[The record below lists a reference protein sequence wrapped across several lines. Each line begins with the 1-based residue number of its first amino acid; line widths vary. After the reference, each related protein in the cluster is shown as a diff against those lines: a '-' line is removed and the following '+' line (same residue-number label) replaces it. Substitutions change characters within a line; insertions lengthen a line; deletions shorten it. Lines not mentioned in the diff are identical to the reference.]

1 MSSIIGSAWSH
12 WKFYASRFFN
22 QMLGVGTTL
31 DVAKECRR
39 NTQLTEFDFFRWY
52 ISDPI
57 ANRVVGA
64 YPDFTW
70 AEMPKI
76 ESDGDATESEF
87 DRQIAV
93 IAKEKGLLAALH
105 SADVQAGIGE
115 FGLLVVLFEDDTDLS
130 KPLDFKKGRKVSGF
144 RAYSQNEIQITKT
157 LKSPAWKAGFPEEY
171 RIGPRAAPAG
181 LATAM
186 PATLTT
192 AADQQNTVVHHSRCV
207 HVVDGIISG
216 GLVAIPRLLPV
227 AGPIQDIQK
236 ILGGSAHA
244 MWRTGFPE
252 YSLEF
257 DPELAEIDLEDEDT
271 VKGLKDKFQDFMDA
285 VERIMTI
292 KGGALKTHNASP
304 QSPKDAFDVQ
314 LTAIAIQTKIPL
326 RILTGADDG
335 KLAGDQAKGIF
346 RINITARQVRVAEPG
361 LLRPLISILIASGA
375 LADPGEDGY
384 SVKWGDM
391 ENMTRAERADL
402 IARLTDA
409 LAKFSLSSANSE
421 FTFENYL
428 RYVWE
433 LPEEIIAKLTKDA
446 EDMTPPDVPEGGA
459 LIPQDGQP
467 VEASGMATKGK
478 PVDGNVARV

>member
-1 MSSIIGSAWSH
+1 MSAGIGNLWSQ

-22 QMLGVGTTL
+22 QMLGTGTTL
-31 DVAKECRR
+31 DVGKECRR
-39 NTQLTEFDFFRWY
+39 NTALTEFDFFRWY

-70 AEMPKI
+70 ATMPCI
-76 ESDGDATESEF
+76 ESDGDAVESEF
-87 DRQIAV
+87 DKQIKM

-115 FGLLVVLFEDDTDLS
+115 FGLLVVLFEDDTDLAA
-130 KPLDFKKGRKVSGF
+130 PLNFKKDRKVAGF
-144 RAYSQNEIQITKT
+144 RAYSQHEIQITKT
-157 LKSPAWKAGFPEEY
+157 LTSPAWKSGMPEEY
-171 RIGPRAAPAG
+171 LIGPRASPAG
-181 LATAM
+181 VSGAM
-186 PATLTT
+186 PATLSVSS
-192 AADQQNTVVHHSRCV
+192 DLPNTRIHHSRCV
-207 HVVDGIISG
+207 HIVDGVISG
-216 GLVAIPRLLPV
+216 GLVSIPRLLPV

-252 YSLEF
+252 YSVEF
-257 DPELAEIDLEDEDT
+257 DPELADIDLEDEDV
-271 VKGLKDKFQDFMDA
+271 VKGLKSKFQDFMDA
-285 VERIMTI
+285 QERIMAL
-292 KGGALKTHNASP
+292 KGGALNTHNSSP

-314 LTAIAIQTKIPL
+314 LTAIAIQTKIPM

-346 RINITARQVRVAEPG
+346 RINITARQCRVAEPG
-361 LLRPLISILIASGA
+361 ILRPLISILIASGA
-375 LADPGEDGY
+375 LVDPGEDGY

-446 EDMTPPDVPEGGA
+446 EEMTPPNVPEAGG
-459 LIPQDGQP
+459 LLPQDGQP
-467 VEASGMATKGK
+467 VEASGMATRGK
-478 PVDGNVARV
+478 PADGNVARV